1 MLVLPLYPKN
11 AKVSLDDIDVCTK
24 DHAVSLDVS
33 GGQGSARCKFIGWNT
48 CLPGHLVLDHVISY
62 DLCLFLLSGK
72 VFCLDTP
79 PPFFDHIEGH
89 LCSAGMQ

>member
-11 AKVSLDDIDVCTK
+11 AKVSLDDIDVCAK

-33 GGQGSARCKFIGWNT
+33 GGQGSARCKFIVWNT

-62 DLCLFLLSGK
+62 DLCLFLFWKGFLFGYS
-72 VFCLDTP
+72 LP
-79 PPFFDHIEGH
+79 PPSLII
-89 LCSAGMQ
+89 LRAILNL